1 MNDDWSPTMDK
12 KPLIKLKIHG
22 VSEASLAG
30 HDGTTCWS
38 LARMKYTPVVQAWV
52 RWEISRDE
60 TGEIFTLD
68 TTYGHFDGG
77 LNFMHA
83 HGLAVLLANIL
94 RRDGPNDE
102 SRHPTATI
110 LATRISSYAIGTL
123 RRRADA
129 EEAPLRKLH
138 SLTILNIRLLCCRLS
153 FSVMCFLFR
162 CSRIPSAPAILS
174 SPAPTHPTHP
184 PQFHNPLTYHH
195 Q

>member
-1 MNDDWSPTMDK
+1 MDK

-94 RRDGPNDE
+94 HRDGPNDE

-110 LATRISSYAIGTL
+110 EATRISSYAIGTL

-138 SLTILNIRLLCCRLS
+138 ALTILNIRLLCCRLS